1 MNDSQPPAVSRKVQ
15 FDWRKDLEASRDLM
29 RRDID
34 AYGYVLS
41 WIEDWRVQRDLPP
54 GRDAMELWWR
64 ECAKTKEQP
73 AWRLRQWSEAITW
86 YLGWLEICH
95 KSGGTGKSIPERLK
109 DAVYGAGARRGLAL
123 RTRQTYAAWVVRYG
137 IYAGTESRVLD
148 EGVARDWLSHLVDK
162 EKVSFATQKQA
173 LNALVF
179 FYRDVCGREE
189 VDLQVK
195 LRHTAKRAHVVLSK
209 TELMALIGKLEEIYK
224 TPALLQ
230 YGSGVRL
237 QELVSLRIKDVDV
250 ERGVV
255 TVHGG
260 KGDKDRETIIPNCLK
275 EALVEQIARAR
286 AFWEEDRANDVP
298 GVALP
303 GALGRKFSKSGK
315 KWAWMWIFP
324 MDHLS
329 KDPESGMIRRHH
341 LHPKTYG
348 EAISRAAEKAGIGK
362 RVTTH
367 ALRHAFATHFLDG
380 GADIR
385 TLQELLGHADVK
397 TTEIYAHAAK
407 IGNDKGVRS
416 PLDALEAVR

>member
-1 MNDSQPPAVSRKVQ
+1 MNEFRPLAVSRKVH

-34 AYGYVLS
+34 AYGYVLG

-54 GRDAMELWWR
+54 GREAMEAWWR
-64 ECAKTKEQP
+64 ECTKRKEQP
-73 AWRLRQWSEAITW
+73 AWRIRQWSQAICW
-86 YLGWLEICH
+86 YLGWLELCR
-95 KSGGTGKSIPERLK
+95 KSGGTGKGIPERLK
-109 DAVYGAGARRGLAL
+109 EAVHGAGARRGLAL
-123 RTRQTYAAWVVRYG
+123 RTRQTYAGWVARFG
-137 IYAGTESRVLD
+137 AYAGSESRVLD
-148 EGVARDWLSHLVDK
+148 EAVARDWLSHLVDK
-162 EKVSFATQKQA
+162 ERVAFATQKQA

-179 FYRDVCGREE
+179 FYRDVCNRME

-195 LRHTAKRAHVVLSK
+195 LRHTPKRVHVVLDK
-209 TELMALIGKLEEIYK
+209 AELMALINKLEPVYK

-230 YGSGVRL
+230 YGAGLRL
-237 QELVSLRIKDVDV
+237 KELVSLRVQDVDV
-250 ERGVV
+250 ARGVV

-260 KGDKDRETIIPNCLK
+260 KGDKDRESIIPNCLK
-275 EALVEQIARAR
+275 EALVEQMERAR
-286 AFWEEDRANDVP
+286 VFWEEDRAGGVP

-303 GALGRKFSKSGK
+303 GALARKFSKAGT

-324 MDHLS
+324 ADHLS
-329 KDPESGMIRRHH
+329 KDPESAIIRRHH
-341 LHPKTYG
+341 LHPKVYG
-348 EAISRAAEKAGIGK
+348 EAISRAAEKAGIAK
-362 RVTTH
+362 RVTSH

-407 IGNDKGVRS
+407 IGNGKGMRS
-416 PLDALEAVR
+416 PLDMMAAV

>member
-1 MNDSQPPAVSRKVQ
+1 MSELQTPAVSRRVQ

-54 GRDAMELWWR
+54 GREAMEAWWR
-64 ECAKTKEQP
+64 ECAKKKEQP
-73 AWRLRQWSEAITW
+73 AWRLKQWSEAISW
-86 YLGWLEICH
+86 YLGWLKLCLQ
-95 KSGGTGKSIPERLK
+95 SGGTGKSIAERLK
-109 DAVYGAGARRGLAL
+109 GAVHGAGARRGLAL
-123 RTRQTYAAWVVRYG
+123 RTRQTYAGWAARFG
-137 IYAGTESRVLD
+137 AYAGTEPRVLD
-148 EGVARDWLSHLVDK
+148 EGVAREWLSHLVDK
-162 EKVSFATQKQA
+162 EKVAFATQKQA

-179 FYRDVCGREE
+179 FYRDVCNREE
-189 VDLQVK
+189 VDMQVK
-195 LRHTAKRAHVVLSK
+195 LRQTPKRVHVVLSK
-209 TELMALIGKLEEIYK
+209 AELMRLVGKLEENYK

-230 YGSGVRL
+230 YGGGLRL
-237 QELVSLRIKDVDV
+237 QELVQLRIKDVDV

-255 TVHGG
+255 TIHGG

-275 EALVEQIARAR
+275 EALVRQMARAR
-286 AFWEEDRANDVP
+286 AFWEEDRATDVP

-303 GALGRKFSKSGK
+303 RALARKFSKSGA

-324 MDHLS
+324 ADHLS
-329 KDPESGMIRRHH
+329 KDQESGIIRRHH
-341 LHPKTYG
+341 LHPKVYG
-348 EAISRAAEKAGIGK
+348 EAISRAAERAGIAK
-362 RVTTH
+362 RVTSH
-367 ALRHAFATHFLDG
+367 ALRHAFATHLSQG
-380 GADIR
+380 GTDIR

-416 PLDALEAVR
+416 PLDAMGAAV